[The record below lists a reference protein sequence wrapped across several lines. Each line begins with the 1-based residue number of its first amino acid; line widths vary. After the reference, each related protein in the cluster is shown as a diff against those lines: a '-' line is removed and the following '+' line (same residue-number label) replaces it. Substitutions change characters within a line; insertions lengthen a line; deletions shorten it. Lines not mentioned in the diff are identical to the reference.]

1 MSKILIIDDE
11 VNILMVLKEYCLLEG
26 YEVEVAS
33 DGLSGLNLALKQD
46 FDCIILDLMM
56 PNLDGFSVL
65 KRIKAKK
72 DVPIIVLSAR
82 NNEDDKLYVL
92 ENGGDDYVTKPF
104 SPKEVIARIKL
115 ILKRQNNSQDNLF
128 TYKNL
133 IVDILGRS
141 VSVNGEKIN
150 LTPKELDILIF
161 LIKNKNIAV
170 SRERLF
176 LNVWKSEYYGDE
188 RSLDTHIK
196 MLRKNLGEYKELIVT
211 IRAVGYKFEI

>member
-1 MSKILIIDDE
+1 
-11 VNILMVLKEYCLLEG
+11 MVLKEYCLLEG